1 MFFSSEGIPGLP
13 REGVFPGL
21 PPPLPRDCGRQAPTV
36 FSLRRPTAGQ
46 EGGPE
51 AALNANSWSHPHLD
65 FTQILDVALM
75 GLSGNRLEV
84 DGMIRVGSAGQSG
97 L

>member
-21 PPPLPRDCGRQAPTV
+21 PPPWDCGRQAPAV
-36 FSLRRPTAGQ
+36 FSLCRPTTGQ

-51 AALNANSWSHPHLD
+51 AALNANARSHPHLD
-65 FTQILDVALM
+65 LTQILDVALM